1 MIEHLART
9 KPKHVDNHKREVEVY
24 HLTRELHFVGRTSL
38 FLKEQL
44 RLSTVT
50 SFLQGTLIDLFVA
63 CGKSRDVAHELASQ
77 IWLTVL
83 GNLKENLLESTREEL
98 RSDLGSNLNRLLDAQ
113 MTLSKEAN
121 KETYK
126 EGFIDKLH

>member
-1 MIEHLART
+1 M
-9 KPKHVDNHKREVEVY
+9 EVY
-24 HLTRELHFVGRTSL
+24 HLTRELHFVSRTSL

-50 SFLQGTLIDLFVA
+50 SFLQGTLIDQFVA

-98 RSDLGSNLNRLLDAQ
+98 RSDLGSNLNRLLDVSDD
-113 MTLSKEAN
+113 TLQRSK
-121 KETYK
+121 
-126 EGFIDKLH
+126 

>member
-24 HLTRELHFVGRTSL
+24 HLTREVHFVGGTSL

-50 SFLQGTLIDLFVA
+50 SFLQGTLIDQF
-63 CGKSRDVAHELASQ
+63 LASQ
-77 IWLTVL
+77 ICLTVL
-83 GNLKENLLESTREEL
+83 GKLKENLLESTTEEL
-98 RSDLGSNLNRLLDAQ
+98 RYDLGSNLNRLLDVSDD
-113 MTLSKEAN
+113 TLQRSK
-121 KETYK
+121 
-126 EGFIDKLH
+126 